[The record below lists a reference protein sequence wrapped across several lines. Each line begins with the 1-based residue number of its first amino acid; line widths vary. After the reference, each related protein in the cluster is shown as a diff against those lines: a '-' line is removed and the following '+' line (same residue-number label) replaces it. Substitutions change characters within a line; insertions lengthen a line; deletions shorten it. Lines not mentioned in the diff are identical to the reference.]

1 MGLIDFSLGDVG
13 KLFTGIREAITG
25 ESIKDP
31 VEIAKLELQL
41 TALEQKLTE
50 GQIEV
55 NKIEASNP
63 NLFVAG
69 ARPFIMWVCGFAVA
83 YQFVLYPL
91 LFGFLGSFGVDF
103 KIPTLD
109 VAMLFNL
116 LLSMLGMAS
125 IRTYEKLKGIDTK
138 TIGKG

>member
-1 MGLIDFSLGDVG
+1 MGLIDFSLSDVG
-13 KLFTGIREAITG
+13 SLFTGIREAITG
-25 ESIKDP
+25 EKVKDP
-31 VEIAKLELQL
+31 IEVAKIELQL
-41 TALEQKLTE
+41 TALEQRLAE
-50 GQIEV
+50 GQIEI
-55 NKIEASNP
+55 NKVEASNP

-83 YQFVLYPL
+83 YQFVIYPL

-109 VAMLFNL
+109 IEMLFNL
-116 LLSMLGMAS
+116 LLSMLGMAG

-138 TIGKG
+138 IIGKG